1 MATVVVTERIDLP
14 DPGEAMDA
22 TRRSFI
28 LPGYV
33 DGSWLR
39 ARLGDADYDRGVRTG
54 AIVEVV

>member
-14 DPGEAMDA
+14 DSGEAMDA
-22 TRRSFI
+22 TRSSFI

-33 DGSWLR
+33 DGAWLR
-39 ARLGDADYDRGVRTG
+39 SRLGDDFYDRGVKTG

>member
-14 DPGEAMDA
+14 DAGGGMDA
-22 TRRSFI
+22 TRSGFI

-33 DGSWLR
+33 DGAWLR
-39 ARLGDADYDRGVRTG
+39 ARLGDADYDRGVKTG